1 MTTITAL
8 IDSATKLLEQAGV
21 SSPRVDAELL
31 LAHTLGVERSQLLT
45 VSSATAEQE
54 FDFEALVA
62 RRANRVP
69 LQHLTGVA
77 HFRHLSLAVG
87 PGVFVPRPETEL
99 LVETA
104 IAHLKTFSGPKL
116 AADLCAG
123 SGAIALSLAL
133 EVPETTVHAVELS
146 DDAIKWLTHN
156 VIDHAAQLEAAG
168 SHVIV
173 HRGNAGDRDLL
184 TKFAGKFSA
193 VVSNPPY
200 IPNAMIPRDPE
211 ARDHDPAIALFSGDD
226 GLDAA
231 REIVLVA
238 SDALAPGG
246 FFGMEHADVQG
257 ESVPSLLKEMSG
269 LWSQV
274 KDNNDYNDLPRFTTA
289 LRTQAPVIPQNTGG

>member
-1 MTTITAL
+1 MTAVTTL
-8 IDSATKLLEQAGV
+8 IDSATKLMEQVGV
-21 SSPRVDAELL
+21 SSPQVDAELL
-31 LAHTLGVERSQLLT
+31 MAYTLGVERSQLLT
-45 VSSATAEQE
+45 LSSVTSEQQL
-54 FDFEALVA
+54 DFEALVA

-77 HFRHLSLAVG
+77 HFRHITLAVG

-99 LVETA
+99 LVEAA
-104 IAHLKTFSGPKL
+104 IAHLKTFAGPKL

-146 DDAIKWLTHN
+146 QDAFKWLTHN

-173 HRGNAGDRDLL
+173 HHGNAGDRDLL
-184 TKFAGKFSA
+184 AKFAGKFSA

-200 IPNAMIPRDPE
+200 IPKAMIPRDPE

-226 GLDAA
+226 GLNAA

-257 ESVPSLLKEMSG
+257 ESVPSLLAEMSG

-274 KDNNDYNDLPRFTTA
+274 KDNKDYNHLPRYTTA
-289 LRTQAPVIPQNTGG
+289 LRTQAPVIPQNAGG